1 MKKLTISEDIIP
13 MGEFKTGISKFL
25 KSLNETGRHLV
36 ITQNGRPAGVVL
48 TPNEYDK
55 LTYQNSFVNSVN
67 QGQQD
72 IESGEYYT
80 TDQVK
85 EKIKMARTARNS
97 Q

>member
-1 MKKLTISEDIIP
+1 MKKITISEDIVP
-13 MGEFKTGISKFL
+13 VGEFKTGISKFL

-48 TPNEYDK
+48 TPAEYDK
-55 LTYQNSFVNSVN
+55 LTYQNSFIKSVN

-72 IESGEYYT
+72 IESSEYYT
-80 TDQVK
+80 TDEVK
-85 EKIKMARTARNS
+85 EEIKSARISRNS

>member
-1 MKKLTISEDIIP
+1 MKNLSVSEDIVP
-13 MGEFKTGISKFL
+13 VAEFKTGISKFL

-48 TPNEYDK
+48 TPAEYDR
-55 LTYQNSFVNSVN
+55 LTYQNSFAASVH

-80 TDQVK
+80 IDQVK
-85 EKIKMARTARNS
+85 EKIRSARTARNS